1 MFLQKTYHMIETCD
15 DNVCSWSE
23 DGLTFVVKNVKIFEN
38 TIIPQ
43 FFKHSKFTSFVRQ
56 LNFYGFNKIK
66 FSDSLRIDPKLEA
79 ATASYWRFKHDKF
92 IRGRQDLLVEIKRGG
107 HTEQKKNS
115 HSSTPATVMTMPP
128 TPKVTAVP
136 NSVSSNPNVV
146 KAKACDTNENLK
158 TEVQE
163 LKQRMESMTKNMDDL
178 TSLVK
183 NISVKDGDASP
194 FEPGQKRKKR
204 GSVKEDVVM
213 EDLPMMPDWSPSSS
227 EANLFPSLLGDAA
240 PFPDMATSS
249 EISMPSPT
257 VSDAAFV
264 DDMFQVFADEGGEL
278 DVSVLENSSDT
289 TNSSSNSDNT
299 PDPQLMKR
307 IEDSLSTIP
316 RDMHEMVANKLID
329 AIANTRP
336 IAQSATALF
345 SPVVEGPV
353 ESNNNKSISSSAM
366 VDVENDNV
374 FTLQQAQV
382 TANDDDV
389 ASLAPA
395 TPSAT
400 GTVNLPLAVATLRT
414 ILAEYGVSV
423 ECHRTPCKE
432 EAGEDRRLTKSLPVV
447 HA

>member
-1 MFLQKTYHMIETCD
+1 M
-15 DNVCSWSE
+15 
-23 DGLTFVVKNVKIFEN
+23 
-38 TIIPQ
+38 
-43 FFKHSKFTSFVRQ
+43 
-56 LNFYGFNKIK
+56 
-66 FSDSLRIDPKLEA
+66 
-79 ATASYWRFKHDKF
+79 
-92 IRGRQDLLVEIKRGG
+92 EIKRGG

-163 LKQRMESMTKNMDDL
+163 LKQRMESMTKNIDDL

-183 NISVKDGDASP
+183 NISVKDGDVSP

-278 DVSVLENSSDT
+278 DVSALENSPDT

-353 ESNNNKSISSSAM
+353 ESNNNNSISSSAM